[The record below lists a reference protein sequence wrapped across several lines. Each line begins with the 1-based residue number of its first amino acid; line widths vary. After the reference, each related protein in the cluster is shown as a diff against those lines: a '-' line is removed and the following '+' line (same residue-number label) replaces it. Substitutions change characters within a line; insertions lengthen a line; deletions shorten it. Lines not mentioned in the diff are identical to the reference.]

1 MKKYVTRITA
11 LFLVFGLSFGMT
23 VPAYAADASGGDASV
38 QASDYISSYT
48 AWANA
53 GSGGKVYIYYSIDAT
68 GTVARIGA
76 KLIVVQVLD
85 AGVWTN
91 VKTITGTLSNGM
103 LISNDTSH
111 TGGIVYQ
118 GTAGKSYRAVVTVYA
133 GPTSGGDSRIVT
145 TNSVTAKS

>member
-1 MKKYVTRITA
+1 MKKYVTRIAA
-11 LFLVFGLSFGMT
+11 LFLAFGLSLGMT
-23 VPAYAADASGGDASV
+23 IPAYAADSSGGDVSP
-38 QASDYISSYT
+38 QASDYISSYA
-48 AWANA
+48 AWAGA
-53 GSGGKVYIYYSIDAT
+53 GSGGKVYIYYDIDAT
-68 GTVARIGA
+68 GYVARVGA

-91 VKTITGTLSNGM
+91 VKTITGTTSNGM
-103 LISNDTSH
+103 LLSNAAAH
-111 TGGIVYQ
+111 TGNIVYQ

>member
-1 MKKYVTRITA
+1 MKKYVTRIAA
-11 LFLVFGLSFGMT
+11 LILIFGLSIGTT
-23 VPAYAADASGGDASV
+23 VSAYAVNSSGGDISV
-38 QASDYISSYT
+38 QASDYISSYA
-48 AWANA
+48 AWASA
-53 GSGGKVYIYYSIDAT
+53 GSGGKVYIYYDIDAT
-68 GTVARIGA
+68 GDVARLGA

-91 VKTITGTLSNGM
+91 VKTVTGTLSNGM
-103 LISNDTSH
+103 LISNDNSH